1 MASNLEPGP
10 EYMSSASA
18 LMQLGGRGE
27 ENVAQSIQSGVDIQ
41 HANALDGA
49 TVQMWPFN
57 TFNSGP
63 AA

>member
-10 EYMSSASA
+10 EYINSASA

-27 ENVAQSIQSGVDIQ
+27 ESAAQSIHSGIHIQ
-41 HANALDGA
+41 HGNALDGA
-49 TVQMWPFN
+49 TAQVWPLN

-63 AA
+63 AG